1 PLEGERAIHR
11 IVPLEN
17 YAMATSGD
25 YRNYYEESGVRVSHT
40 IDARTGRPITHN
52 LASVSVFH
60 EQCMMADAYATAMM
74 ALGPDDGYLMAKILN
89 LPALFLIREDDGT
102 FSERATPAFEERF
115 GAAQQDA
122 HLLR

>member
-1 PLEGERAIHR
+1 
-11 IVPLEN
+11 
-17 YAMATSGD
+17 
-25 YRNYYEESGVRVSHT
+25 
-40 IDARTGRPITHN
+40 
-52 LASVSVFH
+52 
-60 EQCMMADAYATAMM
+60 
-74 ALGPDDGYLMAKILN
+74 MAKILN